1 MESKTMN
8 SKKNNV
14 IDELLGTITPVEQAK
29 TDAKMLLAAK
39 IADAIKAK
47 GWKNKDLLQAMGKKN
62 PSEITKWLSGTHN
75 FTVET
80 LVELE
85 NVLNTKL
92 LNLNDPKEVTVA
104 RYHFLVKGLPAGDSH
119 RHSVNDLLLAE
130 SVENLFVR
138 CPIGNA

>member
-1 MESKTMN
+1 MN

-39 IADAIKAK
+39 IADAMKAK

-85 NVLNTKL
+85 SVLNEKL

-104 RYHFLVKGLPAGDSH
+104 RYHFLVKGQSAGDSH

-130 SVENLFVR
+130 SVESVFVHY
-138 CPIGNA
+138 PVGNA

>member
-1 MESKTMN
+1 MK

-39 IADAIKAK
+39 IADAMKAK
-47 GWKNKDLLQAMGKKN
+47 GWKNKDLLQEMGKKN

-85 NVLNTKL
+85 NVLNAKL
-92 LNLNDPKEVTVA
+92 LNLNEPKEVTVA
-104 RYHFLVKGLPAGDSH
+104 RYHFLVKGQSAGASH

-138 CPIGNA
+138 YPIGNA